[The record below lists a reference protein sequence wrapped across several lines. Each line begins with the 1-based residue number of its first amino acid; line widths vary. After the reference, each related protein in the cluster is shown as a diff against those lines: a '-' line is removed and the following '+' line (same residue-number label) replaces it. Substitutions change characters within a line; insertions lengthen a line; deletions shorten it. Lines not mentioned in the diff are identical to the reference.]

1 MHWWLPPQGSTFAP
15 QIDGMFTAILV
26 ITGITFVLVEVG
38 LIWFI
43 FRYRERPGRKA
54 FYTHGNT
61 SAEIIWTA
69 IPAVT
74 MVILGLA
81 SNGLWVK
88 IKGRNS
94 VPANAFPIG
103 VHAKQFEWWFTYPGP
118 DGKLGRVSPDLV
130 VKTTN
135 PTGLDPADPASHDDI
150 VVRNQL
156 HVPVGRPVVVYLT
169 AEDVIHS
176 FYVPEFRV
184 RQDVVP
190 GMEIKAWF
198 EATVPGT
205 YELGCSQLCGLG
217 HYKMRAQVTVHTQ
230 ADFDS
235 WLQQR
240 AAQAKGGPTS

>member
-1 MHWWLPPQGSTFAP
+1 MNWWLPPQASTFAP

-26 ITGITFVLVEVG
+26 ITGITFFLVELG

-43 FRYRERPGRKA
+43 FAYRERPGRKA
-54 FYTHGNT
+54 HYTHGNT
-61 SAEIIWTA
+61 KAEIIWTA

-74 MVILGLA
+74 MVILGIA

-94 VPANAFPIG
+94 VPANAYPIG
-103 VHAKQFEWWFTYPGP
+103 IHAKQFEWWITYPGP
-118 DGKLGRVSPDLV
+118 DGKLGRTSPTLV
-130 VKTTN
+130 DKTSN
-135 PTGLDPADPASHDDI
+135 PTGLDPADSASHDDM

-156 HVPVGRPVVVYLT
+156 HIPVNRPVVAYLT

-190 GMEIKAWF
+190 GMVIKSWF
-198 EATVPGT
+198 EATVPGS

-230 ADFDS
+230 ADFDT

-240 AAQAKGGPTS
+240 ATQAKEEPTS